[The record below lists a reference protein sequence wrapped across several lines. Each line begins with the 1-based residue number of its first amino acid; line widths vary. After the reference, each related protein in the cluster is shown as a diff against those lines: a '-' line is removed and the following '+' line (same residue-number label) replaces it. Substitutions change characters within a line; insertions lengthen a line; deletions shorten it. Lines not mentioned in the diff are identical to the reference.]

1 MSRRFEE
8 LAWQPT
14 PIGEVSLRRRQD
26 PSSGIDIFEV
36 KLGDEYLM
44 SSLFTVA
51 EIALS
56 DLALEWLQRRGPAGD
71 GWDVVV
77 GGLGLG
83 YTAAAAL
90 ADDRVREL
98 VVVDALAPVIDWHRR
113 ELVPLGRRL
122 ATDPRCRLE
131 HGDFFAMS
139 SESGFD
145 PDSPD
150 HQFDAVLVDID
161 HSPRHQ
167 LGAGNGDFYTVAG
180 VRRLAERL
188 TPGGVFGLWS
198 NDPPDQEYLEVLGK
212 AWTGEPFEHEG
223 RTVRVTPRPVQQ
235 PRPPILMGGAAE
247 PACAEWSDRVS
258 SSLTMSGA
266 TLVTSPQPRVT
277 TRSPGRAIE
286 ATTGAAASQS
296 GS

>member
-1 MSRRFEE
+1 VSRRFEE

-14 PIGEVSLRRRQD
+14 AIGEVSLRRRQD
-26 PSSGIDIFEV
+26 PVTGIDIFEV

-51 EIALS
+51 EIALA
-56 DLALEWLQRRGPAGD
+56 DLALDRLGRRGTGAT

-83 YTAAAAL
+83 YTADAVL
-90 ADDRVREL
+90 ADERVRRL
-98 VVVDALAPVIDWHRR
+98 IVVDALAPVIGWHQQQ
-113 ELVPLGRRL
+113 LVPLGRAL
-122 ATDPRCRLE
+122 TSDPRCRLVL
-131 HGDFFAMS
+131 GDFFAMS

-150 HQFDAVLVDID
+150 HRFDAVLVDID

-188 TPGGVFGLWS
+188 TPGGIFGLWS
-198 NDPPDQEYLEVLGK
+198 NDPPDQEYLDVLG
-212 AWTGEPFEHEG
+212 AVFAE
-223 RTVRVTPRPVQQ
+223 V
-235 PRPPILMGGAAE
+235 AAE
-247 PACAEWSDRVS
+247 VVAFPNPLQQR
-258 SSLTMSGA
+258 TA
-266 TLVTSPQPRVT
+266 TNTVYL
-277 TRSPGRAIE
+277 
-286 ATTGAAASQS
+286 ASVEN
-296 GS
+296 

>member
-1 MSRRFEE
+1 VSRRFEE
-8 LAWQPT
+8 LAWEPT
-14 PIGEVSLRRRQD
+14 PIGAVSLRRRQD

-56 DLALEWLQRRGPAGD
+56 ELALEWLQRPGSAD
-71 GWDVVV
+71 EGWEVVV

-98 VVVDALAPVIDWHRR
+98 IVVDALAPVIDWHRR
-113 ELVPLGRRL
+113 ELVPLGRSL

-139 SESGFD
+139 RADGFD
-145 PDSPD
+145 PAAPGRR
-150 HQFDAVLVDID
+150 FDAILVDID

-167 LGAGNGDFYTVAG
+167 LGAGNADFYTRAG
-180 VRRLAERL
+180 AESLASRL

-198 NDPPDQEYLEVLGK
+198 NDPPDQDYLDVLRAAFTTVHAEVVSFANPLQQRPATNTVYLASDGGP
-212 AWTGEPFEHEG
+212 TGF
-223 RTVRVTPRPVQQ
+223 
-235 PRPPILMGGAAE
+235 AA
-247 PACAEWSDRVS
+247 
-258 SSLTMSGA
+258 L
-266 TLVTSPQPRVT
+266 Q
-277 TRSPGRAIE
+277 
-286 ATTGAAASQS
+286 
-296 GS
+296 